1 MPRTSKWQLW
11 FGGKSKSRTSQPRR
25 KKSTSG
31 ARLGIDC
38 LEERRLM
45 TASAATSYSV
55 TNDWNSG
62 FQAQLQVTN
71 QQTTGITNWQLEFDL
86 ARNITSIWDAKIVSH
101 VGNHYVIAG
110 AAWNSNLAAGAS
122 VAFGFVAS
130 GSGVG
135 SNPTSYKL
143 NGAPV
148 GNPPVVVPTVS
159 IGDVTKAEGNSGQA
173 NFVVDVTLSAP
184 ATTAV
189 SVNYATA
196 NGTGSG
202 AATAGSDYQST
213 TGMLTFAPGQTKL
226 QVSVP
231 VLGDTT
237 VEANEAFSVKL
248 SAPTGATLAK
258 AQATA
263 TITND
268 DTPPSPPATG
278 NFVFQVTSD
287 WGSGF
292 TGQVTAKN
300 STSQTL
306 NNWKLEFDFAA
317 NITTIWNASIVSH
330 VGNHY
335 VIEGAA
341 WNNTLA
347 PGASVSFGFNGSPG
361 GAIAAPSN
369 IVWSGGTP
377 GGGTTNHAPT
387 AAGDSVFVLAGQA
400 ITINVLGNDTDPD
413 GDRLTISS
421 VTQPASGSA
430 RLNAGGTVTYTPR
443 AGYSGSDTFSYTVSD
458 GRGLTAS
465 ALVAMTVGEPAAPTT
480 WDAQYYAPYV
490 DVTLYPYYN
499 IASAA
504 QTQGIKHFSL
514 GFITADT
521 RKLPAWGGYTEY
533 EISGT
538 EFDLGMR
545 QQVAAVRATGGD
557 VMFSFGGAA
566 NQELAEVITTV
577 PQLTAAY
584 QSVIDAYNL
593 THIDFDI
600 EGGALAQR
608 ASVDRRSQA
617 IAALQRSAT
626 AAGRPLEV
634 SFTLPVLPTGL
645 TPDGVYLLQSALQH
659 GVRISGVN
667 IMAMDYGDSAAPNPQ
682 GRMGDYAIQAATS
695 LFNQLKTLYGTSQ
708 TDAQLWHLVG
718 VTPMIG
724 LNDVTTEVFDQAA
737 ARQLVMFAQQ
747 KGIGRI
753 SMWSLNRDT
762 ASTPK
767 SYVDSTSSSISQTA
781 FEFSQIFGAI

>member
-1 MPRTSKWQLW
+1 MARTSKWQQW
-11 FGGKSKSRTSQPRR
+11 FGGKAKSRTAGGSRR
-25 KKSTSG
+25 KPSPGS
-31 ARLGIDC
+31 RLGVDC
-38 LEERRLM
+38 LEDRRLM
-45 TASAATSYSV
+45 TASAATTYSV

-71 QQTTGITNWQLEFDL
+71 QQATGVSNWQLEFDL
-86 ARNITSIWDAKIVSH
+86 ARNITSNWDARIVSH
-101 VGNHYVIAG
+101 VGNHYVVAG

-122 VAFGFVAS
+122 VAFGFVAR

-135 SNPTSYKL
+135 SNPTNYVL

-148 GNPPVVVPTVS
+148 GNPPIVVPTLS
-159 IGDVTKAEGNSGQA
+159 IGDVTKAEGNSGLT
-173 NFVVDVTLSAP
+173 NFVFDVMLSAP
-184 ATTAV
+184 ATTSI
-189 SVNYATA
+189 SVKYATA
-196 NGTGSG
+196 NGAGNG
-202 AATAGSDYQST
+202 AAAAGSDYQATSGT
-213 TGMLTFAPGQTKL
+213 LTFAPGQTRL

-231 VLGDTT
+231 VSGDTT
-237 VEANEAFSVKL
+237 VEPDEAFTVNL
-248 SAPTGATLAK
+248 SAPSGATLAK
-258 AQATA
+258 AQATG

-268 DTPPSPPATG
+268 DAPPSTV

-292 TGQVTAKN
+292 TGQITAKN
-300 STSQTL
+300 TTTQAL

-317 NITTIWNASIVSH
+317 NITTIWNASITSH

-335 VIEGAA
+335 VIQGAS
-341 WNNTLA
+341 WNNSLA
-347 PGASVSFGFNGSPG
+347 PGASVNFGFNGSPG

-369 IVWSGGTP
+369 FTWSGAGGP
-377 GGGTTNHAPT
+377 GGGTTYHAP
-387 AAGDSVFVLAGQA
+387 APAGESVFVLSGQA
-400 ITINVLGNDTDPD
+400 ITINVLGNDTDAD
-413 GDRLTISS
+413 GDRLTVSS
-421 VTQPASGSA
+421 VTQPANGST
-430 RLNAGGTVTYTPR
+430 RINSDGTVTYTPR
-443 AGYSGSDTFSYTVSD
+443 AGYAGSDNFSYTVSD

-465 ALVAMTVGEPAAPTT
+465 AAVAMTVGAPTAPTT

-490 DVTLYPYYN
+490 DMTLYPYYN
-499 IASAA
+499 IATAA
-504 QTQGIKHFSL
+504 QTQGIKYFSL

-538 EFDLGMR
+538 DFDLAVR

-557 VMFSFGGAA
+557 VMISFGGAA

-584 QSVIDAYNL
+584 QSVVDAYHL

-617 IAALQRSAT
+617 IAALQQAAT
-626 AAGRPLEV
+626 AAGRPLEF

-645 TPDGVYLLQSALQH
+645 TPDGVYLLQSALRY
-659 GVRISGVN
+659 GVQISGVN

-682 GRMGDYAIQAATS
+682 GRMGDYAIGAATS
-695 LFNQLKTLYGTSQ
+695 LFNQLRPLYGTSQ

-737 ARQLVMFAQQ
+737 ARQLVTFAQQ

-767 SYVDSTSSSISQTA
+767 GYVDNTSSSISQTA